1 MRSSQ
6 LTRYGILA
14 LAALVLTS
22 CGDASVLG
30 VGIGSGTGGSDRSSL
45 VGSWRYTRYLMYEN
59 QEMLSETTWRFES
72 SGSALRTLA
81 TSNLTYGTGDMIV
94 RTGRWALAGSNVQI
108 TFTDVSPTETVSFRL
123 TRESADRI
131 WLGDIP
137 FVRIAP

>member
-1 MRSSQ
+1 MRSSR
-6 LTRYGILA
+6 LTRYGMLAVALA
-14 LAALVLTS
+14 LAGCA
-22 CGDASVLG
+22 DASMLG
-30 VGIGSGTGGSDRSSL
+30 VGIGGGSAGTDRSTL
-45 VGSWRYTRYLMYEN
+45 VGSWRYTRYVVYEG

-94 RTGRWALAGSNVQI
+94 RSGSWTLAGSNVQI
-108 TFTDVSPTETVSFRL
+108 TFTDVSPSETVSFRL